1 MTAVTLTM
9 AIFAENLLTRFRVHS
24 SSEAAVELE
33 LIELSEGR
41 ANPGHEIFSLTF
53 RGPIEAFL
61 GQGMVS
67 MSHDAIG
74 DFELFIVPVAQTSD
88 GFLYEAVFNR

>member
-1 MTAVTLTM
+1 MTTVILTK
-9 AIFAENLLTRFRVHS
+9 AIFVENLLTRFHVHT

-61 GQGMVS
+61 GQGTVS
-67 MSHDAIG
+67 MSHDALG
-74 DFELFIVPVAQTSD
+74 ELELFIVPIAQTSD
-88 GFLYEAVFNR
+88 GFLYESVFNL

>member
-9 AIFAENLLTRFRVHS
+9 AIFAEYLLTQFRVHT

-33 LIELSEGR
+33 LIELSEGP

-53 RGPIEAFL
+53 RGPLETFL
-61 GQGMVS
+61 GQGIVS
-67 MSHDAIG
+67 MAHDAIG
-74 DFELFIVPVAQTSD
+74 EFELFIVPIAQTSD

>member
-1 MTAVTLTM
+1 MTRDSFA
-9 AIFAENLLTRFRVHS
+9 ANANSIFCVQGAHGE
-24 SSEAAVELE
+24 AVELE

>member
-1 MTAVTLTM
+1 MTAVTLAM
-9 AIFAENLLTRFRVHS
+9 AMFAKNLQTQFHVHTS
-24 SSEAAVELE
+24 SGAAVELE
-33 LIELSEGR
+33 LIELSEGP

>member
-1 MTAVTLTM
+1 M
-9 AIFAENLLTRFRVHS
+9 FAGNLHTRFHVHTGP
-24 SSEAAVELE
+24 ETTVELE

-41 ANPGHEIFSLTF
+41 AIPGHEAFLLIFRSPLD
-53 RGPIEAFL
+53 AFL

-67 MSHDAIG
+67 MAHDAIG
-74 DFELFIVPVAQTSD
+74 DFELFIVPIAQTSD

>member
-1 MTAVTLTM
+1 MTAVTLSKSM
-9 AIFAENLLTRFRVHS
+9 FAGNLHTRFHVHTGP
-24 SSEAAVELE
+24 EATVELE
-33 LIELSEGR
+33 LIELSEGP

-67 MSHDAIG
+67 MAHDAIG
-74 DFELFIVPVAQTSD
+74 DFELFIVPIAQTSD

>member
-9 AIFAENLLTRFRVHS
+9 AIFAENLLTRFRVQT

>member
-1 MTAVTLTM
+1 MTSVTLTM
-9 AIFAENLLTRFRVHS
+9 AMFAENLLTRFRVHT
-24 SSEAAVELE
+24 SSEAVVELE

-41 ANPGHEIFSLTF
+41 TNPGHEIFSLTF

>member
-1 MTAVTLTM
+1 MTAGTLSKSM
-9 AIFAENLLTRFRVHS
+9 FAENLHTRFHVHTGP
-24 SSEAAVELE
+24 EATVELE

-41 ANPGHEIFSLTF
+41 ANPGHEVFSLTF
-53 RGPIEAFL
+53 RGPLDAFL

-67 MSHDAIG
+67 MAHDAIG
-74 DFELFIVPVAQTSD
+74 EFDLFIVPIAQISD